1 MSSTPIIPP
10 GGMPPVPPHW
20 REESDWIVLIE
31 FLRQDDKEDR
41 VRGTEAI
48 RYMFAY
54 SQMTDTRMLAL
65 VGDPKED
72 AYELLFSFS
81 SPVNK
86 VEFLRLLQSN
96 DATACEEFEIL
107 VPDPSEIEAAQ
118 KPVPALAQLI
128 RSFSLPG
135 ESVLDPFAR
144 SGSTCA
150 AALLTG
156 RKYIGMEMDDTY
168 FQHASE
174 RLQRIHQRVAAK

>member
-10 GGMPPVPPHW
+10 GGMPPIPPHW

-31 FLRQDDKEDR
+31 FLRQDDTGDR

-48 RYMFAY
+48 GYMFAY

-72 AYELLFSFS
+72 AYELLFWFS
-81 SPVNK
+81 SPGNK
-86 VEFLRLLQSN
+86 AEFLRLLQSN

-118 KPVPALAQLI
+118 PIARV
-128 RSFSLPG
+128 LPEDVMRQVTVIAAMLFGG
-135 ESVLDPFAR
+135 ESH
-144 SGSTCA
+144 T
-150 AALLTG
+150 
-156 RKYIGMEMDDTY
+156 I
-168 FQHASE
+168 Q
-174 RLQRIHQRVAAK
+174 